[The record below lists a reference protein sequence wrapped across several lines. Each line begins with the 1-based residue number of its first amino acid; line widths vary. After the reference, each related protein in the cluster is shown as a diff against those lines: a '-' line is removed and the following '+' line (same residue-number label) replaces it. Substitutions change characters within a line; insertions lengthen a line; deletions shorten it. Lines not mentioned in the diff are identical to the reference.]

1 MRKVSAGAYSGV
13 MTMTVHLHGQL
24 AAALEAEAAR
34 RGQSTD
40 QVAADLLAEQLPPSG
55 KRRRRQLAF
64 AGIGES
70 SSGRPAAEADE
81 MLAEGFGRD

>member
-1 MRKVSAGAYSGV
+1 
-13 MTMTVHLHGQL
+13 MTTTVHLHGDL

-34 RGQSTD
+34 RGQSPE
-40 QVAADLLAEQLPPSG
+40 QLAVDLLAEQLPPG
-55 KRRRRQLAF
+55 GQRRRRKLAF

-70 SSGRPAAEADE
+70 TSGRSAAEADE